1 MRPSHKASQSLPV
14 AFEEDKVK
22 CLFLENTLV
31 VFFWFGFFY
40 IFVTVHAIYLTVEPN
55 SSQKVPAPH
64 QPITGAPVLRNGVG
78 CGLGLEDSYNPRKSV
93 FCDMST
99 VDIPVV
105 ANHTN
110 DNFEK

>member
-1 MRPSHKASQSLPV
+1 MSVSRKHIV
-14 AFEEDKVK
+14 F
-22 CLFLENTLV
+22 LFV
-31 VFFWFGFFY
+31 CFFV
-40 IFVTVHAIYLTVEPN
+40 FVTVHAIYLTVEPN

-64 QPITGAPVLRNGVG
+64 QPIMGAPVLRKGVG
-78 CGLGLEDSYNPRKSV
+78 CGLGLEDSYDPRKSV

-99 VDIPVV
+99 VESPVV

>member
-14 AFEEDKVK
+14 AFEEDKVSVSRK
-22 CLFLENTLV
+22 HIGG
-31 VFFWFGFFY
+31 FFCFFFY

-64 QPITGAPVLRNGVG
+64 QPITGAPVLRKGVG
-78 CGLGLEDSYNPRKSV
+78 CGLGLEDSYDPRKSV

-99 VDIPVV
+99 VDIPCCR
-105 ANHTN
+105 
-110 DNFEK
+110 